1 MKGQPERP
9 IHTGHLVE
17 IEGVSGPGEF
27 APIVER
33 PLIRV
38 IGEAPLPPV
47 EQVSLGRLL
56 TGNCD
61 SRWVGIDG
69 VVQSTVLV
77 REHLTLGIA
86 VEGRRVDV
94 LTTNFGGREYRSL
107 IGARVAA
114 RAVCGPLFNQWRQFR
129 GLSLFT
135 PSLKDIRIIEA
146 APADSF
152 GLPVRPI
159 ATLMTYE
166 PDGLD
171 GRQVRVRGSVSLY
184 WPGRALFIRD
194 GSHGLQVL
202 VPEKT
207 PLDVGDLVDVV
218 GFPGIG
224 EYTPTIEDAQLRR
237 LGRGP
242 APVATT
248 VTAKELLGGD
258 HDAELVRIEGVL
270 LSHQKTANEHTL
282 VISMGWF
289 TFPAVL
295 PRSQEDSG
303 INSLREG
310 STLQLT
316 GVCLV
321 RVDEASGAF
330 RVPKDFQIMLR
341 SPADVKVV
349 RSSSWWT
356 AQHLLFAL
364 GLAGVVVLVVLAWV
378 MALRAR
384 VKRQTQII
392 QAQLKQA
399 GVLKEAAET
408 ASRAKSEF
416 LANMSHEVRTP
427 MNGIMGMTELV
438 LDSELTPDQ
447 RDCLELVKSSTDS
460 LLTIINDILDF
471 SKIEAGKLDLD
482 PIGFNLRDNLEEA
495 VRSLALKAHEK
506 KIELTC
512 SVHSDVPESVVGDP
526 TRLRQIT
533 LNLIGNAIKFTPR
546 GEVGLEAAVEAEE
559 AGLVCL
565 RFTASDTGIGVAA
578 EDQQRIFESFA
589 QADASTA
596 RRFGGTGLGLTIC
609 SRLVEMMG
617 GRIWLESEPGR
628 GSRFHFTAKFG
639 VDRSPS
645 NKLPDGGE
653 YDLRD
658 VSVLLVDDLA
668 TNRRIMNEMITRW
681 GMKPSVA
688 ETGPQALALLRQAK
702 DGGAPI
708 PLVVTDLHMPEMDGF
723 GLAEA
728 IRNDPALAGTMIII
742 LTSAGERG
750 DASRC
755 RALGI
760 AGYLTKPVRQ
770 SKLRAAV
777 TGILAGRPK
786 ARKKNMSGSDSCCE
800 RPLRI
805 LVAEDNGVNQLFARR
820 VLEKRGHTVLSA
832 WNGREALAIL
842 ERQQVDLV
850 LMDVQMP
857 EMDGFEATAAIREK
871 EKASGGHQVI
881 IAATAHAMKE
891 DLDRCLSAGMDG
903 YVSKPISVPA
913 FIEVVERAL
922 TNAGQGRDGLLSTPT
937 AD

>member
-1 MKGQPERP
+1 
-9 IHTGHLVE
+9 V
-17 IEGVSGPGEF
+17 
-27 APIVER
+27 
-33 PLIRV
+33 
-38 IGEAPLPPV
+38 
-47 EQVSLGRLL
+47 
-56 TGNCD
+56 
-61 SRWVGIDG
+61 
-69 VVQSTVLV
+69 
-77 REHLTLGIA
+77 
-86 VEGRRVDV
+86 
-94 LTTNFGGREYRSL
+94 
-107 IGARVAA
+107 
-114 RAVCGPLFNQWRQFR
+114 
-129 GLSLFT
+129 
-135 PSLKDIRIIEA
+135 
-146 APADSF
+146 
-152 GLPVRPI
+152 
-159 ATLMTYE
+159 
-166 PDGLD
+166 
-171 GRQVRVRGSVSLY
+171 
-184 WPGRALFIRD
+184 LFIRD
-194 GSHGLQVL
+194 DSHGLQVL
-202 VPEKT
+202 LPEKT
-207 PLDVGDLVDVV
+207 PLDIGDIVDVV

-224 EYTPTIEDAQLRR
+224 DYTPIIEDAHLRR

-248 VTAKELLGGD
+248 VTAQELLRGD
-258 HDAELVRIEGVL
+258 NDAELVRIQGVL
-270 LSHQKTANEHTL
+270 LSHQKTANDHTL
-282 VISMGWF
+282 VISMGSF

-316 GVCLV
+316 GVCLI

-330 RVPKDFQIMLR
+330 RVPKEFQIMLR

-356 AQHLLFAL
+356 VQHLLFVL
-364 GLAGVVVLVVLAWV
+364 GVAVVVVLVVLAWV

-392 QAQLKQA
+392 QEQLNQA

-438 LDSELTPDQ
+438 LDSELAPEQ
-447 RDCLELVKSSTDS
+447 RECLELVKSSTDS
-460 LLTIINDILDF
+460 LLTVINDILDF

-482 PIGFNLRDNLEEA
+482 PIGFNLRDSLEEA
-495 VRSLALKAHEK
+495 IRSLALKAHEK

-512 SVHSDVPESVVGDP
+512 DVHGDVPESLVGDP

-533 LNLIGNAIKFTPR
+533 LNLLGNAIKFTPR

-559 AGLVCL
+559 AGLVTL
-565 RFTASDTGIGVAA
+565 RFTVSDTGIGVAP

-596 RRFGGTGLGLTIC
+596 RRFGGTGLGLTIS
-609 SRLVEMMG
+609 SRLVKMMG

-628 GSRFHFTAKFG
+628 GSRFHFTATFG
-639 VDRSPS
+639 VDSSPS
-645 NKLPDGGE
+645 NQLPDDGE
-653 YDLRD
+653 CDLRG
-658 VSVLLVDDLA
+658 VPVLLVDDLA
-668 TNRRIMNEMITRW
+668 TNRRIMNELTTRW

-688 ETGPQALALLRQAK
+688 ETGPQALALLRHAR

-708 PLVVTDLHMPEMDGF
+708 RLVVTDLHMPEMDGF

-728 IRNDPALAGTMIII
+728 IRSDPALAGAMIII

-755 RALGI
+755 RELGI
-760 AGYLTKPVRQ
+760 TGYLTKPVRQ
-770 SKLRAAV
+770 SELRSAV
-777 TGILAGRPK
+777 TIALAGRPR
-786 ARKKNMSGSDSCCE
+786 ARTKNLSSPDSRCE
-800 RPLRI
+800 RSLRI
-805 LVAEDNGVNQLFARR
+805 LVAEDNIVNQQLARR

-842 ERQQVDLV
+842 EQQQVDLV

-903 YVSKPISVPA
+903 YVSKPISIQA
-913 FIEVVERAL
+913 FIEVVERAFV
-922 TNAGQGRDGLLSTPT
+922 NVGQGPDAVLSTPP
-937 AD
+937 AQPR